1 VKPLRLAILAS
12 GQGTNLQ
19 NIHQQIMSGEL
30 PGVELALVVSNNSSS
45 GAMEYARAHGIATE
59 HISAVRQG
67 SQDAADEALLKTL
80 REHMIDFVVLAG
92 YMKKIPSSVVREFT
106 GRIINVHPALLPAFG
121 GEGMYGIRVHSAVI
135 ESGER
140 YSGAT
145 AHLVSEHYD
154 EGPIILQES
163 CEVHADDTAET
174 LSERVR
180 EIEFRLLPRA
190 IKLLAEKLERKS

>member
-1 VKPLRLAILAS
+1 MNPLRLAILAS

-19 NIHQQIMSGEL
+19 NIHQGIASGEL
-30 PGVELALVVSNNSSS
+30 PGVEIALVVSNNSTS
-45 GAMEYARAHGIATE
+45 GAMEYAREMSLSTE
-59 HISAVRQG
+59 HISAIKLGGQE
-67 SQDAADEALLKTL
+67 AADKALLNTL
-80 REHMIDFVVLAG
+80 LDHKIDLIVLAG
-92 YMKKIPSSVVREFT
+92 YMKKIPIEVVKEFA
-106 GRIINVHPALLPAFG
+106 GRIINVHPSLLPLFG
-121 GEGMYGIRVHSAVI
+121 GEGMYGVRVHTAVI

-163 CEVHADDTAET
+163 CEVHPNDTADT

-180 EIEFRLLPRA
+180 EIEFRLLPKA
-190 IKLLAEKLERKS
+190 IKLLAEKLQRKS

>member
-1 VKPLRLAILAS
+1 MNPLRLAILAS

-19 NIHQQIMSGEL
+19 NIHQQIASGEL
-30 PGVELALVVSNNSSS
+30 PGVEIALVVSNNSTS
-45 GAMEYARAHGIATE
+45 GAMEYAREMSLPTE
-59 HISAVRQG
+59 HISAIKLGGQE
-67 SQDAADEALLKTL
+67 AADKTL
-80 REHMIDFVVLAG
+80 LETLLDHKIDLMVLAG
-92 YMKKIPSSVVREFT
+92 YMKKIPIEVVMEFA
-106 GRIINVHPALLPAFG
+106 GRIINVHPSLLPLFG
-121 GEGMYGIRVHSAVI
+121 GEGMYGVRVHTAVI

-163 CEVHADDTAET
+163 CEVHPNDTADT

-180 EIEFRLLPRA
+180 EIEFRLLPKA
-190 IKLLAEKLERKS
+190 IKLLAEKLQRKS

>member
-1 VKPLRLAILAS
+1 MKPLRLAILAS

-19 NIHQQIMSGEL
+19 NIHQQITSGEL
-30 PGVELALVVSNNSSS
+30 PGVELSLVVSNNSTS
-45 GAMEYARAHGIATE
+45 GAMDYARANGILSA
-59 HISAVRQG
+59 HISPVKQG
-67 SQDAADEALLKTL
+67 SQEAADEALLETL
-80 REHMIDFVVLAG
+80 REHRIDLIVLAG
-92 YMKKIPSSVVREFT
+92 YMKKIPVNVVREFA
-106 GRIINVHPALLPAFG
+106 GRIINVHPALLPSYG
-121 GEGMYGIRVHSAVI
+121 GEGMYGIRVHAAVI

-154 EGPIILQES
+154 EGPIVLQES
-163 CEVHADDTAET
+163 CEVMPDDTAET